1 MPKAKV
7 ARKSTAIDMT
17 PMVDLAFLLITFFM
31 LTVKF
36 RPQEAV
42 TVILPPSIATTPVPN
57 VDLLTILIGEDG
69 KVYMGVSDQNTRRA
83 MLEAVAQERNITF
96 TEEEKKK
103 FAVLEQVPVPIEE
116 LKRFLALRPS
126 DREAYIKKSKGV
138 PVDSA
143 DNQLQMWM
151 LRARLSNPNLRIA
164 IKADEKTPYPAI
176 RQVIKT
182 LKKQKAN
189 RFNLVTIQEADP
201 RKQKATSSSQS

>member
-1 MPKAKV
+1 MAKAKV

-42 TVILPPSIATTPVPN
+42 AVTLPPSIATTPVPN
-57 VDLLTILIGEDG
+57 IDLLTILIGEDG

-83 MLEAVAQERNITF
+83 MLDEVAKERNLTF

-103 FAVLEQVPVPIEE
+103 FVLLEQVPVPIEE
-116 LKRFLALRPS
+116 LKAFLKLPAS
-126 DREAYIKKSKGV
+126 DREAFIKKSRGV
-138 PVDSA
+138 PVDST
-143 DNQLQMWM
+143 DNQLQTWM

-176 RQVIKT
+176 RQVINT

-189 RFNLVTIQEADP
+189 RFNLITTQEADP
-201 RKQKATSSSQS
+201 RRGKSQ

>member
-1 MPKAKV
+1 MAKAKV

-42 TVILPPSIATTPVPN
+42 AVTLPPSIATTPVPN
-57 VDLLTILIGEDG
+57 VDLLTILIGDDG
-69 KVYMGVSDQNTRRA
+69 KVYMGVSDQNTRRI
-83 MLEAVAQERNITF
+83 MLDEVAKEKNLTF

-103 FAVLEQVPVPIEE
+103 FAVLEQVPVPIEQ
-116 LKRFLALRPS
+116 LKSFLAMPVS
-126 DREAYIKKSKGV
+126 DREAFVKKSKGV
-138 PVDSA
+138 PVDST

-176 RQVIKT
+176 RKVVNT

-189 RFNLVTIQEADP
+189 RFNLITTQEADP
-201 RKQKATSSSQS
+201 RRGKSQ

>member
-1 MPKAKV
+1 MAKAKV

-42 TVILPPSIATTPVPN
+42 AVTLPPSIATTPVPN
-57 VDLLTILIGEDG
+57 VDLLTILIGDDG
-69 KVYMGVSDQNTRRA
+69 KVYMGVSDQNTRRI
-83 MLEAVAQERNITF
+83 MLDEVAKEKNLTF

-103 FAVLEQVPVPIEE
+103 FAVLEQVPVPIEQ
-116 LKRFLALRPS
+116 LKSFLAMPAS
-126 DREAYIKKSKGV
+126 DREAFVKKSKGV
-138 PVDSA
+138 PVDST

-176 RQVIKT
+176 RKVVNT

-189 RFNLVTIQEADP
+189 RFNLITTQEADP
-201 RKQKATSSSQS
+201 RRGKSQ